1 MSMEMKQ
8 SLKLSQQMVMT
19 PQLQMAIK
27 LLQISRMELV
37 EQVREELN
45 ENVFLED
52 ANDTEAEVAR
62 DDPERAQE
70 ASLLGETEQAI
81 NQPQQKE
88 KSESEVPADAQQNS
102 EMEW

>member
-37 EQVREELN
+37 EQVR
-45 ENVFLED
+45 
-52 ANDTEAEVAR
+52 
-62 DDPERAQE
+62 
-70 ASLLGETEQAI
+70 
-81 NQPQQKE
+81 
-88 KSESEVPADAQQNS
+88 
-102 EMEW
+102 